1 MWDKSPIDDYVI
13 DHVESLAE
21 GKDQPIILN
30 GVLIFEWVSGES
42 IDDGLEEN
50 NNEIIAIKHPIETDD
65 MVTNSYILTW
75 EKLSFRKKLN
85 STIQYMVIMPIT
97 TMVYR
102 CL

>member
-1 MWDKSPIDDYVI
+1 MWDKAPIDDYVI

-50 NNEIIAIKHPIETDD
+50 NNEIFSPPALYPPLRTCDRANTYRRDQQLLQRIRGR
-65 MVTNSYILTW
+65 SRFL
-75 EKLSFRKKLN
+75 
-85 STIQYMVIMPIT
+85 
-97 TMVYR
+97 R
-102 CL
+102 CLRQR